1 MDYNFLGLNSYQIN
15 SIRSQASLQKHQQN
29 VKSYISSILNL
40 LFSEI
45 DKIPE
50 VKGAGVCYV
59 NGNGEIT
66 EFRSAEPRST
76 KQPIYIILRE
86 PPESLTQSHF
96 ASYLKQ
102 AQEKPKESR
111 LAQELSDL
119 FFNCTPVI
127 LGWLVV
133 GASAAAMPLTGG
145 LSGVVA
151 VASYTATAAGGLLC
165 MNSVV
170 RTGAAAL
177 DKDDALEYLDS
188 QDWYNGSKDVLE
200 ATALVGGAAAL
211 SKNMYKH
218 AKLMKSPEISYEKIV
233 KGLNRA
239 ERARLTR
246 SSIHAKYPKAS
257 NADIKSLIKSGAYPR
272 RFNNNVFRAECIVKI
287 KDAVSTALA
296 VTGSAKTGVLNVNH
310 DWSWVNSLAIGVMV
324 NDG

>member
-1 MDYNFLGLNSYQIN
+1 MDYNFLGLNSYQVN
-15 SIRSQASLQKHQQN
+15 SIRSQASLLKHQQD

-66 EFRSAEPRST
+66 EFRTAEPRSN
-76 KQPIYIILRE
+76 KQPIYIVLRE

-119 FFNCTPVI
+119 FFSCTPVI
-127 LGWLVV
+127 LGWFVV

-151 VASYTATAAGGLLC
+151 VASYTATVSGAILC
-165 MNSVV
+165 ANSLV
-170 RTGAAAL
+170 RTGAAAM
-177 DKDDALEYLDS
+177 DKDDALEYLDH
-188 QDWYNGSKDVLE
+188 QDWYNGAKDTLE
-200 ATALVGGAAAL
+200 ATALIGGTAAL

-218 AKLMKSPEISYEKIV
+218 SKLMKSPDISYKRIL
-233 KGLNRA
+233 KGLSRP
-239 ERARLTR
+239 ERARGTR
-246 SSIHAKYPKAS
+246 SAIHAKYPKAS
-257 NADIKSLIKSGAYPR
+257 NAEVKNLIKSGAYPR
-272 RFNNNVFRAECIVKI
+272 RFNNDVFRAECIVKI

-296 VTGSAKTGVLNVNH
+296 VTGSAKSGVLNVNH
-310 DWSWVNSLAIGVMV
+310 NWSWVNSLAIGVMV
-324 NDG
+324 GDE